1 VVVRIALLL
10 SIFMLTGCAM
20 FNRDNT
26 RALNFVEEHLVPSDP
41 LPKKLSYPVTVPV
54 SLAAVIFD
62 MVLLHPISVIP
73 DAAGDTRVI
82 WRDLPWREHY
92 FTTSASVLP
101 RAAFTPVLFIG
112 DFLGRSLFDV
122 SEKKLRPNPE
132 NEKEQR
138 MVEEA
143 KRALREN
150 RLSDAL
156 VLAQQVLQKSP
167 NQQEAQRVRVEVM
180 LKQGSIA
187 ELSERRFSVKWSD
200 ALEVDFINA
209 LNEASS
215 ENRVRLLSLYQW
227 FYPYTANHELL
238 QAMVAALRDNDR
250 AVRMKAL
257 QVLGKHLED
266 PTVHAAIQEIAE
278 QPDPVLA
285 AEAKMTLR
293 K

>member
-1 VVVRIALLL
+1 
-10 SIFMLTGCAM
+10 
-20 FNRDNT
+20 
-26 RALNFVEEHLVPSDP
+26 
-41 LPKKLSYPVTVPV
+41 
-54 SLAAVIFD
+54 
-62 MVLLHPISVIP
+62 
-73 DAAGDTRVI
+73 
-82 WRDLPWREHY
+82 
-92 FTTSASVLP
+92 
-101 RAAFTPVLFIG
+101 
-112 DFLGRSLFDV
+112 
-122 SEKKLRPNPE
+122 
-132 NEKEQR
+132 
-138 MVEEA
+138 
-143 KRALREN
+143 LREN